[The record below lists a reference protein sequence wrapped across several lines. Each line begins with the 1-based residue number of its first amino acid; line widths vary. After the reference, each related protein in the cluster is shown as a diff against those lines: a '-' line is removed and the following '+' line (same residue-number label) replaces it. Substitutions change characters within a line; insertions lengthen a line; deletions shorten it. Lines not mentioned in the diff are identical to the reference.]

1 MWELAISD
9 MKICY
14 ETIDIKTIWSY
25 HSSRQKDIPRRTKR
39 HIAEVAFVN
48 QQRKEGLINQSIMLQ
63 CLFILV

>member
-1 MWELAISD
+1 MWELAISN
-9 MKICY
+9 MKIYY

-25 HSSRQKDIPRRTKR
+25 HSSRQKDISRRTEW

-48 QQRKEGLINQSIMLQ
+48 QRRKEGLIKPSVMLQ